1 MFNLRADREPL
12 FFFFT
17 CNQTTTTSLYGAG
30 DGVFKSIRCK
40 KSDNIFSNIC
50 LRIFWN
56 RIFVQYVFGHKINQ
70 SKTKAIFCVHK
81 LQLYYT

>member
-1 MFNLRADREPL
+1 MLNLRADREPL
-12 FFFFT
+12 FFFLHVTKLHYF
-17 CNQTTTTSLYGAG
+17 SIRAG
-30 DGVFKSIRCK
+30 DGVFKNIRCK

-70 SKTKAIFCVHK
+70 SKTKAIFCVP
-81 LQLYYT
+81 